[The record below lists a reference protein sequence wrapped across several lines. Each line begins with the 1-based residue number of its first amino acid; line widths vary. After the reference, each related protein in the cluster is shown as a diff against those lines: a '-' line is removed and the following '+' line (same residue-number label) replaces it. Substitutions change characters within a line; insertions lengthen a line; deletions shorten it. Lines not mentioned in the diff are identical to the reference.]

1 MGTLN
6 SVIHIRYIYPF
17 LWLGLITHSNNSL
30 SKPTK

>member
-17 LWLGLITHSNNSL
+17 LCLELLKHSNNTL
-30 SKPTK
+30 PETTK